1 MAKLDLKKDLK
12 ELYTASAKAPALVDA
27 PPLSFLMVDGSG
39 DPGTAPEF
47 QAGIESLYGLAYTLK
62 FLLKKRG
69 GSPEYAVMPLQG
81 LWWADDMT
89 LFSESRKDL
98 WHWTLMIAQPDFVT
112 PEQVREATAERI
124 RKKGALPALGKVRL
138 ERYEEGPCAQI
149 LHIGPYSAEK
159 PTIERLHAFIKEQG
173 FQLRGKHHEVYLGD
187 PRRTE
192 PENLQTIIRQ
202 PIQKEL

>member
-1 MAKLDLKKDLK
+1 MLFR
-12 ELYTASAKAPALVDA
+12 S
-27 PPLSFLMVDGSG
+27 
-39 DPGTAPEF
+39 
-47 QAGIESLYGLAYTLK
+47 
-62 FLLKKRG
+62 